1 MRWGVLPTN
10 LPSVRDLILQAEHW
24 FPSARGIASRLRPSW
39 RTALPVVLSLG
50 VLAAIPHTLHAE
62 ANAAEPQ
69 ASDLPAEPTRPPT
82 PAVILAST
90 TGNAEAP
97 QKEPQAP
104 KVDLG
109 HVRYADGKAY
119 AKTDDGSEAE
129 LTLDPRVQH
138 GVERLLHR
146 AHPVRGAIILTD
158 TRTGKVVAIVDA
170 SHDKPAGGRVAFG
183 YAAPT
188 ASLFKLVTA
197 AALLEHARVSPKLR
211 VCTDGGHRR
220 IERKHLEAA
229 KGAHALCAPFGSAL
243 GHSRNAVFAQLATRF
258 LMHDQLAETAER
270 FGFNHD
276 LPFSQKAIVGHTE
289 IPYNDLEFARTAAGF
304 GDTQVTALGAAHAAS
319 IIAHGGREAQLTL
332 VEKWKDYQAPA
343 DVQLG
348 ERRFRRSTAR
358 LMRKMM
364 ELTVS
369 GGTSLEAFSRKDGMS
384 YLPNI
389 RVAGK
394 TGTLKPTRKSP
405 TTSWFVG
412 FAPSRSPHV
421 VVSVLLMNDELWY
434 YKANEVARDVLRLYY
449 EKQAGVTNPFDTSE
463 D

>member
-1 MRWGVLPTN
+1 MLPTN
-10 LPSVRDLILQAEHW
+10 LPPVRDMILQAEHW
-24 FPSARGIASRLRPSW
+24 FPSARSVIARLRPTW
-39 RTALPVVLSLG
+39 RTTLPVVLSLG

-62 ANAAEPQ
+62 ASAAEPQ
-69 ASDLPAEPTRPPT
+69 PTEAQAAPPQVPPP

-90 TGNAEAP
+90 TGDPELPAS
-97 QKEPQAP
+97 AP
-104 KVDLG
+104 KAPRVDLS
-109 HVRYADGKAY
+109 HLRYDDGKAY
-119 AKTDDGSEAE
+119 AKADDGSEAE
-129 LTLDPRVQH
+129 LTIDPHVQQ
-138 GVERLLHR
+138 GVERLLRR
-146 AHPVRGAIILTD
+146 AHPVRGAIVVTD
-158 TRTGKVVAIVDA
+158 TRTGKVVAVADA
-170 SHDKPAGGRVAFG
+170 THDKPAGGRVAFG

-188 ASLFKLVTA
+188 ASLFKMVTA
-197 AALLEHARVSPKLR
+197 AALLEHAHVSPKLR

-220 IERKHLEAA
+220 IERKHLEPA
-229 KGAHALCAPFGSAL
+229 KGPHALCAPFWSAL

-258 LMHDQLAETAER
+258 LMRDQLAETAQR
-270 FGFNHD
+270 FGFNQD
-276 LPFSQKAIVGHTE
+276 LPFSQKAVVGHTE

-304 GDTQVTALGAAHAAS
+304 GDTQFTALGAAHAAS
-319 IIAHGGREAQLTL
+319 IIAHAGRDSELTL
-332 VEKWKDYQAPA
+332 VQKWKGYQAPD

-348 ERRFRRSTAR
+348 ERRFKRSTAR

-421 VVSVLLMNDELWY
+421 VVSVLLMNDDVWY

-449 EKQAGVTNPFDTSE
+449 EKQPGVTNPFDA
-463 D
+463 DHD

>member
-1 MRWGVLPTN
+1 MLPTN
-10 LPSVRDLILQAEHW
+10 LPSVRDLILQTEQW
-24 FPSARGIASRLRPSW
+24 FPSARELVNRARPTW

-62 ANAAEPQ
+62 ASAAEPQ
-69 ASDLPAEPTRPPT
+69 TAPASRQASGPPT

-90 TGNAEAP
+90 SGDD
-97 QKEPQAP
+97 EPAKIQPVAP
-104 KVDLG
+104 KVNLS
-109 HVRYADGKAY
+109 HLRYDQGKAY

-129 LTLDPRVQH
+129 LTLDPRMQD
-138 GVERLLHR
+138 GVERLLKR
-146 AHPVRGAIILTD
+146 AHAVRGAIILTD
-158 TRTGKVVAIVDA
+158 TRTGKVVAVADA
-170 SHDKPAGGRVAFG
+170 SHDKPADGRIAFG

-197 AALLEHARVSPKLR
+197 AALLEHAHVSPKLK

-220 IERKHLEAA
+220 VERKHLEPA
-229 KGAHALCAPFGSAL
+229 KGAHALCAPFGTAL

-258 LMHDQLAETAER
+258 LMRDQLAETAER
-270 FGFNHD
+270 FGFNRD
-276 LPFSQKAIVGHTE
+276 LPFSQKAIVGHSE
-289 IPYNDLEFARTAAGF
+289 IPYNDLQFARAAAGF
-304 GDTQVTALGAAHAAS
+304 GDTQITALGAAHAVS
-319 IIAHGGREAQLTL
+319 IVAHGGRDSELTL
-332 VEKWKDYQAPA
+332 VEKWKDYQAP
-343 DVQLG
+343 DGVQLG
-348 ERRFRRSTAR
+348 ERRFKRSTAR

-364 ELTVS
+364 EFTVS

-421 VVSVLLMNDELWY
+421 VVSVLLMNDDVWY
-434 YKANEVARDVLRLYY
+434 YKANEIARDVLRLYY
-449 EKQAGVTNPFDTSE
+449 EKQPGVTSPFDTGHE
-463 D
+463 